1 MEKVKKLNKKG
12 MGIVSYVLVIS
23 LILFIGIGV
32 IYQQNDKDIPDLIKN
47 ITWKEVESS
56 SNSTISIGLNKVI
69 NTGGWIFMETG
80 KELMQWGAENPDIP
94 WRVLIY
100 LLLIAMLSPIIL
112 VLVKLIVIIV
122 IFIRDLTQSQKEKL
136 EIQRLRNKE

>member
-12 MGIVSYVLVIS
+12 MGIVSYVLVIG

-69 NTGGWIFMETG
+69 NAGGWIFMEIG
-80 KELMQWGAENPDIP
+80 KELMRWGAENPDIP

>member
-12 MGIVSYVLVIS
+12 MGIVSYALVIG

-32 IYQQNDKDIPDLIKN
+32 IYQQNDKDPDLIKN
-47 ITWKEVESS
+47 ITWEEVESS

-69 NTGGWIFMETG
+69 NTGGWIFIETG
-80 KELMQWGAENPDIP
+80 KELIQWGAENPDIP

-122 IFIRDLTQSQKEKL
+122 IFIRDLTQSRKEKL